1 MRMTRV
7 EEVVSGVLEDASGDV
22 KAARE
27 ALEDGAYLFDAGYR
41 DADQG
46 AIEEAHDFLKKMEV

>member
-1 MRMTRV
+1 MMRTAT
-7 EEVVSGVLEDASGDV
+7 EILKATLDDAQGDV